1 MHTPEKNR
9 PGKSRLG
16 KKTLVKNRSMAQG
29 GGKWVLPATATAVSA
44 TLLLL
49 LGGCQPA
56 VRDEPAD
63 QLAPLKIDPAAVLY
77 SVQPGESR
85 LTVLVYRAGRLAN
98 MGHNHVISSVALSGE
113 VYLAEEHAAT
123 ALELRLPVGSLT
135 VDIPELRA
143 AAGADFP
150 GELDQE
156 ARDGTRSNM
165 LGERQLNAAAWPEI
179 ILRSRAVSGALP
191 DLEVSVDIAVR
202 DQIRRL
208 TVPVSVLVSQGRLTA
223 TGRFSVNQT
232 DLGLEP
238 FSVMMGA
245 LSVRDQL
252 DIEFSLVAVTAAPWQ
267 PHARNRSLPE
277 P

>member
-1 MHTPEKNR
+1 MHTRDKKSWGKNR
-9 PGKSRLG
+9 LSKTRLI
-16 KKTLVKNRSMAQG
+16 AQL
-29 GGKWVLPATATAVSA
+29 GGKWVLPAAAVALSA
-44 TLLLL
+44 VLLAL
-49 LGGCQPA
+49 LGGCQPS
-56 VRDEPAD
+56 VRDQPAD
-63 QLAPLKIDPAAVLY
+63 PLAPLKIDPAAVLY
-77 SVQPGESR
+77 SVQPGESQ
-85 LTVLVYRAGRLAN
+85 LTVLVYRAGRLAH
-98 MGHNHVISSVALSGE
+98 MGHNHVISSVALTGE
-113 VYLAEEHAAT
+113 VYLAEERAAT

-143 AAGADFP
+143 AAGDDFP

-202 DQIRRL
+202 RRIHRL
-208 TVPVSVLVSQGRLTA
+208 IVPVSVVVDQGRLTA

-252 DIEFSLVAVTAAPWQ
+252 DIEFSLVAVTSAP
-267 PHARNRSLPE
+267 
-277 P
+277 